1 MAWDILLKHPFT
13 NASVGTGSIAL
24 GDATVHRAASGDS
37 VEAEIVVAPETM
49 PEHVRH
55 NLTLRR
61 DTVAKFY
68 GMITRP
74 VNRNIE
80 DQDLTL
86 NIAGIRKRLYEHP
99 MTESYVPGGDVG
111 AMVTS
116 VLSNAL
122 NIPVGLSFGGGVPTF
137 GFVLGDRV
145 TKRSE
150 SVGDFLDAMAQAVP
164 GFVVPPAGAE
174 YTQMIAAF
182 PEMASFSTGDVVLG
196 AVWGVEPSGAIFFSR
211 RDTTNSSLVEGT
223 NCFIYEQE
231 TFDAENIVTSI
242 RWIIDRINLQ
252 GHAIKTGYKTESSST
267 EQGRLNKIRVNSVT
281 ATLTP
286 IIISKTFNFNQ
297 DTAEAGALAG
307 LPISNI
313 FGLGEVISYD
323 APNISLRNKYGLAY
337 DVFQLSDYEPAFKAL
352 AIAANWVVVKGNL
365 LTGAMADLKTG
376 VDPITVTTNVEGY
389 FVMSLDI
396 ADITLYDGFYI
407 NAPDAEVAWYLYN
420 IPSLPSDAFD
430 YVAPGQYHEIPI
442 ESQGKL
448 SNGATQRIN
457 LFSKK
462 ALLDADL
469 TNPSTATKRLTVT
482 MKFTN
487 RDGVGNFFDYDF
499 SSGFPAFIDLLNGVP
514 FEYTLKEGETIEFFG
529 TLAPDGITALA
540 NAVTATLNTVTTA
553 LPFVAVPGDVVTF
566 EQTAVAT
573 QEMKVIIHQRRTVYL
588 PEDFNVRLIE
598 PILDSEQSLSRVSVI
613 PHNSAYTTVLTYP
626 ITITASEKAY
636 LQIYNF
642 YESSVKVRI
651 YGTPTIERTIYGAY
665 LVEKDTGYLR
675 RIAQNLY
682 KTPVDNNLTIVCN
695 DFVDPTRR
703 LDIAGRGVLFP
714 TKFEDRY
721 IDEDYYT
728 VITIGQPENADE
740 EAMQKLIDER
750 AKSKQKELD
759 P

>member
-1 MAWDILLKHPFT
+1 MAWDILLKHPWT

-182 PEMASFSTGDVVLG
+182 PEMASYSTGDVVLG

-252 GHAIKTGYKTESSST
+252 GHAYAVYGATIGD
-267 EQGRLNKIRVNSVT
+267 EQKRFSAIAGTIIFGTPSI
-281 ATLTP
+281 TLG
-286 IIISKTFNFNQ
+286 KQFNFDQNSN
-297 DTAEAGALAG
+297 ALNSGVA
-307 LPISNI
+307 IHRV
-313 FGLGEVISYD
+313 FGLGEVISFD

-337 DVFQLSDYEPAFKAL
+337 DVFQLSDYESAFKAL
-352 AIAANWVVVKGNL
+352 AIAADWVVVKGDL

-376 VDPITVTTNVEGY
+376 VDPITVTTNIEGY

-407 NAPDAEVAWYLYN
+407 NAPDAQVAWYLYN
-420 IPSLPSDAFD
+420 LNDDISGAHFSAKEIE
-430 YVAPGQYHEIPI
+430 PGFAYGKA
-442 ESQGKL
+442 SQ
-448 SNGATQRIN
+448 IN

-462 ALLDADL
+462 ALLDASL
-469 TNPSTATKRLTVT
+469 THPSTTTKRLTVT
-482 MKFTN
+482 MKFT
-487 RDGVGNFFDYDF
+487 DGDGIGNF
-499 SSGFPAFIDLLNGVP
+499 IDTELQSHLPYQVTLEDSVA
-514 FEYTLKEGETIEFFG
+514 FEYKAKEDETFILEKVLGSRSTSSHAGTDLSTTTVDVEVNAVAATLPIEIKPNDVITFLQTTGVDLNIFPCATHRKIVQVGAGYIMRFVQPIGETPPFTSGLETFVNDASWAPY
-529 TLAPDGITALA
+529 TLPAAVSSLEEMRITH
-540 NAVTATLNTVTTA
+540 NNVN
-553 LPFVAVPGDVVTF
+553 G
-566 EQTAVAT
+566 
-573 QEMKVIIHQRRTVYL
+573 RT
-588 PEDFNVRLIE
+588 
-598 PILDSEQSLSRVSVI
+598 
-613 PHNSAYTTVLTYP
+613 
-626 ITITASEKAY
+626 
-636 LQIYNF
+636 
-642 YESSVKVRI
+642 VKVRV
-651 YGTPTIERTIYGAY
+651 YSTPTISRTIYGAY

-703 LDIAGRGVLFP
+703 LDIPGRGVLFP